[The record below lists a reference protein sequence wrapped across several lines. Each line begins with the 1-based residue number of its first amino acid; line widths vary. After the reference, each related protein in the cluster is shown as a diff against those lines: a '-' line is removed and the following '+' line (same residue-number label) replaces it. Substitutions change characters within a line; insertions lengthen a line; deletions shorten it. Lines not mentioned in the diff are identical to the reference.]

1 MGPEKINAKLGPL
14 VVAIDLLTANPENVR
29 EHGERSIDSI
39 VASLDRSGQQKPIVV
54 APDGR
59 VLAGN
64 GTLAAAVRMGWRRI
78 AAVVFDGESENDAR
92 AYALAD
98 NRTAELSKWNHEGLS
113 KLLLTMQSQSFD
125 LEGLGW
131 DPRELDMLLQAS
143 WEKPEKEEGGLD
155 GDDVK
160 RSITMTHD
168 QFEVVTRA
176 ITKLRAR
183 EEDPEITDGRAL
195 ELICADFL
203 A

>member
-1 MGPEKINAKLGPL
+1 
-14 VVAIDLLTANPENVR
+14 
-29 EHGERSIDSI
+29 
-39 VASLDRSGQQKPIVV
+39 
-54 APDGR
+54 
-59 VLAGN
+59 
-64 GTLAAAVRMGWRRI
+64 MGWRRI

-143 WEKPEKEEGGLD
+143 WEKPEKEEGGLA